1 MLLDTGKTIFW
12 MLPYGYITKSL
23 KTIPAKELGSDGEVN
38 AVVLQQY
45 V

>member
-1 MLLDTGKTIFW
+1 
-12 MLPYGYITKSL
+12 MLPYGYITKPL
-23 KTIPAKELGSDGEVN
+23 KTIPAEESGSDGEVN